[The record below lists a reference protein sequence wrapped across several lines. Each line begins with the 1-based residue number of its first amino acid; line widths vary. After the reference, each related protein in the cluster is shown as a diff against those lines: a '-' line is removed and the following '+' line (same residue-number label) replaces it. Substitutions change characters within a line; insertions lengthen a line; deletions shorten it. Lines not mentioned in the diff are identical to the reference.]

1 MIIRKT
7 FPGGAGAI
15 LILQILEMTETA
27 SAVTVELKYNDATL
41 VKKHRSA
48 WSVKE
53 TVIFNAHICIA

>member
-7 FPGGAGAI
+7 FPGGAEAI

-41 VKKHRSA
+41 VKNIGQHG
-48 WSVKE
+48 V
-53 TVIFNAHICIA
+53 